1 MLLNSFIFAVSSSI
15 DSLGIGITYGIKNM
29 KISFFSKFILFIIS
43 ISITYFALFLGNL
56 LSNVLSD
63 FFTIIIG
70 SGILIF
76 MGAYIIYEA
85 LRTKRNDFN
94 IFNNPISSDF
104 NHSKTIDPKEAFF
117 LAIALSLDSFGIGIG
132 GSIGN
137 INLVFFPIFVSIFQL
152 FFLCTGFWLG
162 KNINN
167 LWRLPKN
174 IWSIIS
180 GILLI
185 SIGILKFFV

>member
-1 MLLNSFIFAVSSSI
+1 MLLNSFILAVSSSI

-94 IFNNPISSDF
+94 IFNY
-104 NHSKTIDPKEAFF
+104 
-117 LAIALSLDSFGIGIG
+117 
-132 GSIGN
+132 
-137 INLVFFPIFVSIFQL
+137 
-152 FFLCTGFWLG
+152 C
-162 KNINN
+162 
-167 LWRLPKN
+167 
-174 IWSIIS
+174 
-180 GILLI
+180 
-185 SIGILKFFV
+185 